1 MASLNMLTV
10 SPPASARPR
19 QQNRATIPQPAQQA
33 GARPTNAG
41 ASASQRPASGLAAL
55 TVGNLAAQGRDGD
68 NMLAHINPAE
78 AQVLRS
84 MGGRGTINPRTGLR
98 EFAGGTL
105 QYVDGQ
111 YTMSDGS
118 ALPWQADDGGS
129 AGGPETTRTP
139 RAMSG
144 NSEAAEG
151 EVYANRGVAAA
162 PTGGGTDSRYQG
174 FYDAVSADPDGKLGQ
189 FARDQIAQDGSLATQ
204 GGYDWNKATGWTD
217 ADYARRAAEMG
228 TQQPYDEAAA
238 TARDEVSAAANRN
251 ENKPWQQSGGIY
263 GDAPSRN
270 RAGGA
275 NNDPPKPA
283 ATPTPAPAAGGAGG
297 ADNNGGNGNRLPA
310 EDPYLSGKPI
320 YQVNPSIPG
329 APPAIPWGTAPGGT
343 MPAGAWPSTMMD
355 PRSGTTTYQAAPP
368 PGANGQW
375 LNPNLLP
382 WDVRNG
388 GTGDP
393 YVPWTPEWA
402 AKQAMA
408 GNGYAA
414 QALANAGYDLEKIA
428 PGAAA
433 GALKSGQGVSN
444 AAGFDRGWQAQGFY
458 QTKDGVYQDH
468 NGVLQI
474 PQGNGLFLDTMYGF
488 LRNQQGIIVNADG
501 SPVITQYNAGYPQGS
516 SDPWR
521 VFGSSQA
528 NSMMG
533 QYAGLDLRSMN
544 DGNNTPIRGNYGG
557 GTPTPITGKYLNDIR
572 GNPWQGN
579 PTPQHMGGGPT
590 GPNTPP
596 GNNGGGGG
604 GGPGTG
610 PQNPTDPVVT
620 PQPTG
625 GAGAPVQVPY
635 IPAPR
640 FRTGYAPGFGQGL
653 SALSI

>member
-84 MGGRGTINPRTGLR
+84 MGGRGTVNPRTGLR

-118 ALPWQADDGGS
+118 ALPWQADDGGG

-151 EVYANRGVAAA
+151 EVYANRGAAAA

-275 NNDPPKPA
+275 NNDAPTPA
-283 ATPTPAPAAGGAGG
+283 PTPAPAAGGTGG

-320 YQVNPSIPG
+320 YQINPSIPG
-329 APPAIPWGTAPGGT
+329 APQAYPWGTAPGGL

-368 PGANGQW
+368 PGANGTIRRIGRVGYSW
-375 LNPNLLP
+375 AKAGS
-382 WDVRNG
+382 G
-388 GTGDP
+388 G
-393 YVPWTPEWA
+393 
-402 AKQAMA
+402 KLA
-408 GNGYAA
+408 GC
-414 QALANAGYDLEKIA
+414 
-428 PGAAA
+428 
-433 GALKSGQGVSN
+433 
-444 AAGFDRGWQAQGFY
+444 
-458 QTKDGVYQDH
+458 
-468 NGVLQI
+468 
-474 PQGNGLFLDTMYGF
+474 
-488 LRNQQGIIVNADG
+488 
-501 SPVITQYNAGYPQGS
+501 
-516 SDPWR
+516 
-521 VFGSSQA
+521 
-528 NSMMG
+528 
-533 QYAGLDLRSMN
+533 
-544 DGNNTPIRGNYGG
+544 
-557 GTPTPITGKYLNDIR
+557 
-572 GNPWQGN
+572 
-579 PTPQHMGGGPT
+579 
-590 GPNTPP
+590 
-596 GNNGGGGG
+596 
-604 GGPGTG
+604 
-610 PQNPTDPVVT
+610 
-620 PQPTG
+620 
-625 GAGAPVQVPY
+625 
-635 IPAPR
+635 
-640 FRTGYAPGFGQGL
+640 
-653 SALSI
+653 SA